1 MRPIGEDHGLQ
12 KQRHEAS
19 FCKRKVRL
27 AAVDCGCWYLDLVFR
42 ERAVF
47 WLLRRKINYEY

>member
-1 MRPIGEDHGLQ
+1 ME

-27 AAVDCGCWYLDLVFR
+27 AAVDCGCWNLDLVFR